1 MKKYPFLA
9 AVLAIL
15 LVSSA
20 CYFPTIMTSDAVVA
34 TEVQKALEDILD
46 ETATVNA
53 AATYTPYPTY
63 TPAPTYTPQ
72 ATAWYAPYFDQY
84 IPSDSGGRTSITNYC
99 NNATFVTETITDNTV
114 FSPGDTFTKTW
125 TIRNSGQCTWD
136 TDYQLVFTSGNSLS
150 GDTSSDLPH
159 DVPPGGVVV
168 LSVDLKAPGTPGT
181 YKGEWAIQSDDGYLF
196 AKFWVQIKVR

>member
-1 MKKYPFLA
+1 MKKYPLLA
-9 AVLAIL
+9 AVIAIL

-20 CYFPTIMTSDAVVA
+20 CYFPTIISSDAAVA
-34 TEVQKALEDILD
+34 TEVQKSLEDILD
-46 ETATVNA
+46 ETAAAEA

-63 TPAPTYTPQ
+63 TPEPTYTPQ
-72 ATAWYAPYFDQY
+72 ATAWYAPFYNQY

-99 NNATFVTETITDNTV
+99 NYATFVTETITDNTV
-114 FSPGDTFTKTW
+114 FNPGDTFTKTW
-125 TIRNSGQCTWD
+125 TIRNTGQCTWD

-168 LSVDLKAPGTPGT
+168 LSVKLKAPGIPGT
-181 YKGEWAIQSDDGYLF
+181 YKGEWAIESDDGYRF